1 MPLPTKHTSA
11 VDAIAAIGDG
21 ATVMLGGFGV
31 PGTPFHLIAE
41 LVRRGPRGLT
51 IIKNDANEAG
61 MGVDLLLEND
71 QVDRLIA
78 THIGLNANAMRR
90 MNSGELQVDFVPQG
104 ILAERIRAAG
114 SGLLGIVTDI
124 GMGTELERG
133 TEHVTVA
140 GEPGLFAPALR
151 ADFALVHAAEA
162 DPFGNLRFAGSARNF
177 NPLMAMA
184 ADRTIVE
191 AERVVGLGAIA
202 AEDVHLPGAFVDH
215 VTPITN
221 LPEVYHVVQ
230 R

>member
-1 MPLPTKHTSA
+1 MPLPTKHASA
-11 VDAIAAIGDG
+11 AEAVAEIRDG

-31 PGTPFHLIAE
+31 PGTPFRLIAE
-41 LVRRGPRGLT
+41 LVRQGPRGLT

-61 MGVDLLLEND
+61 MGVDLLLQNG

-78 THIGLNANAMRR
+78 THIGLNPNAMR
-90 MNSGELQVDFVPQG
+90 MMVAGELRVDFVPQG

-124 GMGTELERG
+124 GMGTELEAG
-133 TEHVTVA
+133 TERVSVEGRTA
-140 GEPGLFAPALR
+140 LFEPALR

-177 NPLMAMA
+177 SPLMAMA
-184 ADRTIVE
+184 AERTIVE
-191 AERVVGLGAIA
+191 AERVVGLGALA

-215 VTPITN
+215 VTPITA
-221 LPEVYHVVQ
+221 LPEVYDVVQ

>member
-1 MPLPTKHTSA
+1 MPLPTKQSA
-11 VDAIAAIGDG
+11 AADAVAEIGDG

-31 PGTPFHLIAE
+31 PGTPFRLIEE
-41 LVRRGPRGLT
+41 LVRRGTRGLT

-61 MGVDLLLEND
+61 MGVDLLLAAG
-71 QVDRLIA
+71 QVERLIA
-78 THIGLNANAMRR
+78 THIGLNSNAMRM
-90 MNSGELQVDFVPQG
+90 MNEGTLQVDFVPQG
-104 ILAERIRAAG
+104 IFAERIRAAG

-124 GMGTELERG
+124 GMGTELESG
-133 TEHVTVA
+133 TQRVNVDGVEA
-140 GEPGLFAPALR
+140 LFEPALT

-162 DPFGNLRFAGSARNF
+162 DLFGNLRFAGSARNF

-184 ADRTIVE
+184 ATRTIVE
-191 AERVVGLGAIA
+191 AERVTGLGSIP

-215 VTPITN
+215 VTAITD

>member
-11 VDAIAAIGDG
+11 VDAIAEIGDG

-61 MGVDLLLEND
+61 MGVDLLLENG

-78 THIGLNANAMRR
+78 THIGLNGNAMRM
-90 MNSGELQVDFVPQG
+90 MNAGELQVDFVPQG

-191 AERVVGLGAIA
+191 AERVVGFGAIG

>member
-1 MPLPTKHTSA
+1 MPLPTKHA
-11 VDAIAAIGDG
+11 AAIDAIAEIGDG

-31 PGTPFHLIAE
+31 PGTPFSLIAE

-61 MGVDLLLEND
+61 MGMDLLLANG

-78 THIGLNANAMRR
+78 THIGLNPNAMRM
-90 MNSGELQVDFVPQG
+90 MNEGALRVDFVPQG

-114 SGLLGIVTDI
+114 SGLLGILTDI
-124 GMGTELERG
+124 GMGTELEEG
-133 TEHVTVA
+133 TERVSVGGTTA
-140 GEPGLFAPALR
+140 LFEPALR
-151 ADFALVHAAEA
+151 ADFALVHAAES

-184 ADRTIVE
+184 AERTIVE
-191 AERVVGLGAIA
+191 AERVVGLGAIP

-215 VTPITN
+215 VTAITT